1 MRIIRVLARGEKV
14 EIFFQTGN
22 EVSPVETIHRVTASL
37 LIEYL
42 ESWQNWV
49 KQTDALSYAL
59 PEKNHN
65 YRDRFLEFSKS
76 LSSILF
82 GGVSI
87 PFSSETVWILD
98 KEYMGLPVEILKTEP
113 TQTFYRNIR
122 STQMPPQGRI
132 GEDSLF
138 VENHFQAENL
148 LSELKEERE
157 EILDLWDSYQISYKE
172 LLGIGCTR
180 TRFIEKISSVSV
192 LHYSGHSFEDGLWF
206 GEDSFLGISDLS
218 SLNLSNLSLVS
229 LNSCS
234 SAIGLASGF
243 LESGAMEC
251 VGFLGPVRNDISRQA
266 GTIFWIN
273 YLKSGSASSSAQKV
287 RDELQV
293 VHGNYYPAAYQFVHF
308 GVPPKKKSFWIQK
321 KKFLFVPL
329 VVLFMGFLFSLGFY
343 NFQKPQEISNLPPL
357 KEVKKETLEI
367 PIQKESKSLE
377 EKTSNP
383 TSTTKRN
390 SPKEKVYN
398 KTLASSK
405 SNSKPNR
412 NPIEVDPPIEEEKK
426 ISEKTNTWMNNSEP
440 RLEKYLQALKSE
452 SLKTSIRTYLQKKD
466 PIISSERKRDK
477 IERIL
482 ESTESEELI
491 QYKLRELDPF

>member
-1 MRIIRVLARGEKV
+1 LRIIRVLARGKKV

-22 EVSPVETIHRVTASL
+22 EVSPVETIHSATASL
-37 LIEYL
+37 LFEYI

-49 KQTDALSYAL
+49 KQVDALSYAL
-59 PEKNHN
+59 PGKDHN

-87 PFSSETVWILD
+87 PFSYETVWILD

-122 STQMPPQGRI
+122 STQVPPQGRI

-138 VENHFQAENL
+138 VENLFQAENL
-148 LSELKEERE
+148 LTELKEERK
-157 EILDLWDSYQISYKE
+157 EILNLWDSYQISYKE
-172 LLGIGCTR
+172 LLGISCTR
-180 TRFIEKISSVSV
+180 TRFIEKIASISV

-218 SLNLSNLSLVS
+218 SLNLSNLNLVS

-234 SAIGLASGF
+234 SAIGLARGF
-243 LESGAMEC
+243 LESGAKEC

-266 GTIFWIN
+266 GTIFWTN
-273 YLKSGSASSSAQKV
+273 YLKSGSASRSAQKV
-287 RDELQV
+287 REELQV
-293 VHGNYYPAAYQFVHF
+293 LHGSFYPAAYQFVHF
-308 GVPPKKKSFWIQK
+308 GVPPKKKSFWILK
-321 KKFLFVPL
+321 KKFLFVTL
-329 VVLFMGFLFSLGFY
+329 VVLFLGLLFPLGFY
-343 NFQKPQEISNLPPL
+343 NFQKPQEISKLPQV
-357 KEVKKETLEI
+357 KEIQKETLEI
-367 PIQKESKSLE
+367 HILKDSRSSEGKI
-377 EKTSNP
+377 SNP
-383 TSTTKRN
+383 STTPMKN
-390 SPKEKVYN
+390 SPKEKVFN
-398 KTLASSK
+398 KTLVNNK
-405 SNSKPNR
+405 SNPKP
-412 NPIEVDPPIEEEKK
+412 NPIEVDPPIKEEKK
-426 ISEKTNTWMNNSEP
+426 ISEKTYDWINNSEP
-440 RLEKYLQALKSE
+440 RLEKYLQALRSE
-452 SLKTSIRTYLQKKD
+452 SLKTSIRNYLQKKD
-466 PIISSERKRDK
+466 PIVSSERKRDK